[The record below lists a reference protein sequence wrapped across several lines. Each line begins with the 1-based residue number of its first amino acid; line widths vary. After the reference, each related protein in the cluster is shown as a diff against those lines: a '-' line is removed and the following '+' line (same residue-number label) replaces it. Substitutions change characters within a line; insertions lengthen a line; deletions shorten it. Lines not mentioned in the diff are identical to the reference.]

1 MSVSRTG
8 AANPTLQANA
18 AAKLEGE
25 VAKTKVTIESLE
37 ISVTTGVGDKRA
49 KALDETQKATPAA
62 KAEVDPAVQ
71 QDARARAAAGE
82 VAQKQRVEDNGAVQG
97 HNCQKKDAIGVKR
110 GINGADG
117 APQVEAQTA
126 AKANETPEKL
136 ANDLLKAIE
145 SGDISKVAEA
155 LAKMVQSQQGAAAAP
170 QAQAAA
176 AAPLAQAA
184 GAPQAQAAAAA
195 PQAQAAAA
203 APQAQAAAAAP
214 QAQAAAAAPQAQAAA
229 AAPQAQAAAAVPQGQ
244 GAAAPQTAAA
254 TQQGVQALYPE
265 LLQALQSG
273 DPQKIM
279 QVLEKLLQG
288 MMQTGIGN
296 NQPIGVGA
304 PEKGAIPQG
313 AAPGGNPA
321 AMNPVGMGQPGAA
334 GAAGPAADPA
344 AGAMNGVPGQPSQAE
359 TQLLLLFALLQ
370 MLMAQAQGQN
380 PMGQGAAGQGFGL
393 GQGAGGFGQ
402 GGAFPGG
409 GMQTPAMPNLGAGAI
424 PGAGIPGAA
433 IPGAAVPGAAVPGQ
447 TAQNPAAAANHA
459 AVGPLNANQQ
469 GQMNNLL
476 AAART
481 SSAGRRPDGMC
492 YSHVAKFLDRVGY
505 GNVGGGN
512 FNNVVPPTHYAEA
525 RQFAEFANKGDNA
538 ARMGLKRL
546 PIDNPYDAPPGAL
559 VVVRAGTPGTAHPTA
574 GDIAVKGEGDRFYN
588 GGEMGYGGRNNFP
601 PGNDL
606 VLGVYV
612 PA

>member
-8 AANPTLQANA
+8 PAKPTLPTNPTS
-18 AAKLEGE
+18 KLDDD
-25 VAKTKVTIESLE
+25 ALKTKIKIESIE
-37 ISVTTGVGDKRA
+37 ISVSTNVDGKRA
-49 KALDETQKATPAA
+49 KTLDETQKATPAA

-71 QDARARAAAGE
+71 QDTRARAAAGD
-82 VAQKQRVEDNGAVQG
+82 VAQKQRVQDNGAAQG
-97 HNCQKKDAIGVKR
+97 ANCQKKDAIGVKK
-110 GINGADG
+110 GINGAEG
-117 APQVEAQTA
+117 APQVEAKTA

-136 ANDLLKAIE
+136 ANDLLKALE
-145 SGDISKVAEA
+145 SGDISKVADA
-155 LAKMVQSQQGAAAAP
+155 LAKFVQAQQGAQDKAP
-170 QAQAAA
+170 KA
-176 AAPLAQAA
+176 AQAA
-184 GAPQAQAAAAA
+184 GAPQAQAAGAQ
-195 PQAQAAAA
+195 QAQA
-203 APQAQAAAAAP
+203 P
-214 QAQAAAAAPQAQAAA
+214 
-229 AAPQAQAAAAVPQGQ
+229 
-244 GAAAPQTAAA
+244 
-254 TQQGVQALYPE
+254 QQGVEALYPQ

-273 DPQKIM
+273 DPQKIT

-288 MMQTGIGN
+288 MMQSGIGN

-304 PEKGAIPQG
+304 PGKGGALPQM
-313 AAPGGNPA
+313 AAPAGNA
-321 AMNPVGMGQPGAA
+321 AGMGQPGAP
-334 GAAGPAADPA
+334 GAAGPA
-344 AGAMNGVPGQPSQAE
+344 AGAMNGVPGQPSQAQ

-380 PMGQGAAGQGFGL
+380 PMGQGAAGQGFKP
-393 GQGAGGFGQ
+393 GQ
-402 GGAFPGG
+402 GGAFPGAG
-409 GMQTPAMPNLGAGAI
+409 IPGAGIPGAGIPGAGIPGAGVPGAGVPGAGVPGAAI
-424 PGAGIPGAA
+424 PGAGIPGA
-433 IPGAAVPGAAVPGQ
+433 GVPGAGAAAPGPVG
-447 TAQNPAAAANHA
+447 QNPAAAANPA
-459 AVGPLNANQQ
+459 AIGPLNANQQ

-481 SSAGRRPDGMC
+481 SSAGRQPDGQC

-512 FNNVVPPTHYAEA
+512 FNNVVPPSHYAEA
-525 RQFAEFANKGDNA
+525 RQFAEFANTGDNA